1 MTRTSRDYRLPI
13 EIPESS
19 GSYLDAPSPEEA
31 DRVPDGR
38 RIGWYRQVL
47 AELARAI
54 ADGAD
59 VRAFHAWTL
68 LDNFQC
74 AEDRTDF
81 RPQKRTIKDSGLWYG
96 RVAATNRLDW

>member
-1 MTRTSRDYRLPI
+1 
-13 EIPESS
+13 
-19 GSYLDAPSPEEA
+19 
-31 DRVPDGR
+31 VPDGR
-38 RIGWYRQVL
+38 RIEWYRQVL

-68 LDNFQC
+68 LDNFQW
-74 AEDRTDF
+74 AEDHTDF
-81 RPQKRTIKDSGLWYG
+81 RTQKRTIKDSGLWCG